1 MILDMKKSNMTI
13 AYIASVM
20 GLFFYI
26 MTSCGVASAFQV
38 TDAEV
43 NRLKNRGYSASTEE
57 LKEGYGYYV
66 KRCGNCHHLK
76 DPTQYT
82 VSQWQLTHLPAE
94 FQKAKVDAEKEKKL
108 ITYFVVSK
116 AK

>member
-1 MILDMKKSNMTI
+1 MKKSKMTI
-13 AYIASVM
+13 AYFMGIMSV
-20 GLFFYI
+20 FFYI
-26 MTSCGVASAFQV
+26 VSSCGVNSAFQV

-43 NRLKNRGYSASTEE
+43 NRLQNRGYSATAEE
-57 LKEGYGYYV
+57 LKEGYGFYV

-82 VSQWQLTHLPAE
+82 VSQWQLTHLPTE
-94 FQKAKVDAEKEKKL
+94 FQKAKVEVEKEKKL

-116 AK
+116 AR